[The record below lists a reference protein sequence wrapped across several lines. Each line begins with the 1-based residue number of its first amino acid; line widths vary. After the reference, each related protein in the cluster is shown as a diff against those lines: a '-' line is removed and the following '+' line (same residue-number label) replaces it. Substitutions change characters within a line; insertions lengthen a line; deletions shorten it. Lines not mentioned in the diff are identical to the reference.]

1 MSSVSISLIVF
12 MCILGGAVCGM
23 LLRKV
28 LPPHHIGGES
38 KEAVMLGMGLLGTM
52 TALILG
58 LLVASAKGAYDAQN
72 AELTQL
78 SANIVF
84 LDRELAHYGPET
96 KDVRDLLRRGVER
109 AIDGLGSIDSE
120 PSHLDPSATH
130 SEALYDAIQQLSPK
144 DDMQHWLKEQ
154 ALSTVISIGQTRWLM
169 YEQGRTTVSI
179 PLLVTLVFWLT
190 ISFTTFGLFTPVNAT
205 AITSI
210 CLSALSV
217 SIAIVLIVEMY
228 TPYKGLIHISVAP
241 LRAALEHLGQ

>member
-1 MSSVSISLIVF
+1 MSSVSISLIVL
-12 MCILGGAVCGM
+12 MCILGGAICGM
-23 LLRKV
+23 LLRKI

-38 KEAVMLGMGLLGTM
+38 KAAVMLGMGLVGTM

-58 LLVASAKGAYDAQN
+58 LLIVSAKGAYDAQN

-96 KDVRDLLRRGVER
+96 KDVRDLLRRGVVR
-109 AIDGLGSIDSE
+109 ALDGLRSIDSE

-144 DDMQHWLKEQ
+144 DDMQRWLKGQ
-154 ALSTVISIGQTRWLM
+154 ALSTAIGIGQTRWLM
-169 YEQGRTTVSI
+169 YEQGRTSVSM

-210 CLSALSV
+210 FVSALSV

-228 TPYKGLIHISVAP
+228 TPYKGLIHLSGTP
-241 LRAALEHLGQ
+241 LRAALAHLGQ